1 MQRNKFTPH
10 PKKNSK
16 TKTLFQRD
24 LLPIIEG
31 SVVATKHGNVNTDH
45 MLFICSGAFSACKP
59 SDMLAELQGR
69 LPIRVELKALTGEV
83 QKMRRETEG
92 KSSIFFRA
100 SFFCLSPLSA
110 LSLSLSSFL
119 SIPKK
124 NSLFIKNNKTA
135 EDFYR
140 ILTEPEANMLQQQRA
155 LLATEGV
162 ELRFTDGAAR
172 AIAEAA
178 AEANAALDNIGAAR
192 AIAEAAA
199 EANAAL
205 DNIGARRLHTVLE
218 RVLELVSF
226 DAPETAAKARAE
238 AAAAARD
245 SSASASSA
253 TAVVEVDEEFVKERM
268 GDLLQRQ
275 DLSRYVL

>member
-1 MQRNKFTPH
+1 LSF
-10 PKKNSK
+10 
-16 TKTLFQRD
+16 
-24 LLPIIEG
+24 
-31 SVVATKHGNVNTDH
+31 
-45 MLFICSGAFSACKP
+45 P
-59 SDMLAELQGR
+59 SLR
-69 LPIRVELKALTGEV
+69 SLT
-83 QKMRRETEG
+83 
-92 KSSIFFRA
+92 
-100 SFFCLSPLSA
+100 
-110 LSLSLSSFL
+110 LSLFFPLHS
-119 SIPKK
+119 KK
-124 NSLFIKNNKTA
+124 KPLFIKNNKTA

-162 ELRFTDGAAR
+162 ELRFTD
-172 AIAEAA
+172 
-178 AEANAALDNIGAAR
+178 GAAR

>member
-1 MQRNKFTPH
+1 
-10 PKKNSK
+10 
-16 TKTLFQRD
+16 
-24 LLPIIEG
+24 
-31 SVVATKHGNVNTDH
+31 
-45 MLFICSGAFSACKP
+45 
-59 SDMLAELQGR
+59 
-69 LPIRVELKALTGEV
+69 
-83 QKMRRETEG
+83 
-92 KSSIFFRA
+92 
-100 SFFCLSPLSA
+100 
-110 LSLSLSSFL
+110 
-119 SIPKK
+119 
-124 NSLFIKNNKTA
+124 
-135 EDFYR
+135 
-140 ILTEPEANMLQQQRA
+140 MLQQQRA

-162 ELRFTDGAAR
+162 ELRFTD
-172 AIAEAA
+172 
-178 AEANAALDNIGAAR
+178 GAAR

-238 AAAAARD
+238 AAAATRD

>member
-1 MQRNKFTPH
+1 M
-10 PKKNSK
+10 
-16 TKTLFQRD
+16 
-24 LLPIIEG
+24 PIIEG

-178 AEANAALDNIGAAR
+178 AEANAALDNIGA
-192 AIAEAAA
+192 
-199 EANAAL
+199 
-205 DNIGARRLHTVLE
+205 RRLHTVLE

>member
-1 MQRNKFTPH
+1 
-10 PKKNSK
+10 
-16 TKTLFQRD
+16 
-24 LLPIIEG
+24 
-31 SVVATKHGNVNTDH
+31 
-45 MLFICSGAFSACKP
+45 MLS
-59 SDMLAELQGR
+59 
-69 LPIRVELKALTGEV
+69 
-83 QKMRRETEG
+83 
-92 KSSIFFRA
+92 
-100 SFFCLSPLSA
+100 
-110 LSLSLSSFL
+110 
-119 SIPKK
+119 
-124 NSLFIKNNKTA
+124 
-135 EDFYR
+135 
-140 ILTEPEANMLQQQRA
+140 QQRA

-162 ELRFTDGAAR
+162 ELRFTD
-172 AIAEAA
+172 
-178 AEANAALDNIGAAR
+178 GAAR

-238 AAAAARD
+238 AAAAAAVSLD
-245 SSASASSA
+245 DPSAAAAASSSAA

>member
-1 MQRNKFTPH
+1 
-10 PKKNSK
+10 
-16 TKTLFQRD
+16 
-24 LLPIIEG
+24 
-31 SVVATKHGNVNTDH
+31 
-45 MLFICSGAFSACKP
+45 
-59 SDMLAELQGR
+59 
-69 LPIRVELKALTGEV
+69 
-83 QKMRRETEG
+83 
-92 KSSIFFRA
+92 
-100 SFFCLSPLSA
+100 
-110 LSLSLSSFL
+110 
-119 SIPKK
+119 
-124 NSLFIKNNKTA
+124 
-135 EDFYR
+135 
-140 ILTEPEANMLQQQRA
+140 MLQQQRA

-162 ELRFTDGAAR
+162 
-172 AIAEAA
+172 
-178 AEANAALDNIGAAR
+178 AR

>member
-1 MQRNKFTPH
+1 
-10 PKKNSK
+10 
-16 TKTLFQRD
+16 
-24 LLPIIEG
+24 
-31 SVVATKHGNVNTDH
+31 
-45 MLFICSGAFSACKP
+45 
-59 SDMLAELQGR
+59 
-69 LPIRVELKALTGEV
+69 
-83 QKMRRETEG
+83 
-92 KSSIFFRA
+92 
-100 SFFCLSPLSA
+100 
-110 LSLSLSSFL
+110 
-119 SIPKK
+119 
-124 NSLFIKNNKTA
+124 
-135 EDFYR
+135 
-140 ILTEPEANMLQQQRA
+140 MLQQQRA

-178 AEANAALDNIGAAR
+178 AEANAALDN
-192 AIAEAAA
+192 
-199 EANAAL
+199 L
-205 DNIGARRLHTVLE
+205 GARRLHTVLE

>member
-1 MQRNKFTPH
+1 
-10 PKKNSK
+10 
-16 TKTLFQRD
+16 
-24 LLPIIEG
+24 
-31 SVVATKHGNVNTDH
+31 
-45 MLFICSGAFSACKP
+45 
-59 SDMLAELQGR
+59 
-69 LPIRVELKALTGEV
+69 
-83 QKMRRETEG
+83 
-92 KSSIFFRA
+92 
-100 SFFCLSPLSA
+100 
-110 LSLSLSSFL
+110 
-119 SIPKK
+119 
-124 NSLFIKNNKTA
+124 
-135 EDFYR
+135 
-140 ILTEPEANMLQQQRA
+140 MLQQQRA

-162 ELRFTDGAAR
+162 ELRFTD
-172 AIAEAA
+172 
-178 AEANAALDNIGAAR
+178 GAAR

>member
-1 MQRNKFTPH
+1 
-10 PKKNSK
+10 
-16 TKTLFQRD
+16 
-24 LLPIIEG
+24 
-31 SVVATKHGNVNTDH
+31 
-45 MLFICSGAFSACKP
+45 
-59 SDMLAELQGR
+59 
-69 LPIRVELKALTGEV
+69 
-83 QKMRRETEG
+83 
-92 KSSIFFRA
+92 
-100 SFFCLSPLSA
+100 
-110 LSLSLSSFL
+110 
-119 SIPKK
+119 
-124 NSLFIKNNKTA
+124 
-135 EDFYR
+135 
-140 ILTEPEANMLQQQRA
+140 MLQQQRA

-178 AEANAALDNIGAAR
+178 AEANAALDNIGA
-192 AIAEAAA
+192 
-199 EANAAL
+199 
-205 DNIGARRLHTVLE
+205 RRLHTVLE

-226 DAPETAAKARAE
+226 DAQETAAKARAE

>member
-1 MQRNKFTPH
+1 M
-10 PKKNSK
+10 SG
-16 TKTLFQRD
+16 
-24 LLPIIEG
+24 LLLGGRRGREG
-31 SVVATKHGNVNTDH
+31 G
-45 MLFICSGAFSACKP
+45 
-59 SDMLAELQGR
+59 GR
-69 LPIRVELKALTGEV
+69 GR
-83 QKMRRETEG
+83 
-92 KSSIFFRA
+92 IFFSGKQR
-100 SFFCLSPLSA
+100 FFFAFVCFLTFLFLFFFFSSKQTPPNPLA
-110 LSLSLSSFL
+110 D
-119 SIPKK
+119 
-124 NSLFIKNNKTA
+124 
-135 EDFYR
+135 DFYR
-140 ILTEPEANMLQQQRA
+140 ILTEPEANMLHQQRA

-162 ELRFTDGAAR
+162 DLRFTD
-172 AIAEAA
+172 
-178 AEANAALDNIGAAR
+178 GAAR

-238 AAAAARD
+238 AAAAASD
-245 SSASASSA
+245 AASSASA

>member
-1 MQRNKFTPH
+1 
-10 PKKNSK
+10 
-16 TKTLFQRD
+16 
-24 LLPIIEG
+24 
-31 SVVATKHGNVNTDH
+31 
-45 MLFICSGAFSACKP
+45 
-59 SDMLAELQGR
+59 
-69 LPIRVELKALTGEV
+69 
-83 QKMRRETEG
+83 
-92 KSSIFFRA
+92 
-100 SFFCLSPLSA
+100 
-110 LSLSLSSFL
+110 
-119 SIPKK
+119 
-124 NSLFIKNNKTA
+124 
-135 EDFYR
+135 
-140 ILTEPEANMLQQQRA
+140 MLQQQRA

-162 ELRFTDGAAR
+162 ELRFTDGAA
-172 AIAEAA
+172 
-178 AEANAALDNIGAAR
+178 L

>member
-1 MQRNKFTPH
+1 
-10 PKKNSK
+10 
-16 TKTLFQRD
+16 
-24 LLPIIEG
+24 
-31 SVVATKHGNVNTDH
+31 
-45 MLFICSGAFSACKP
+45 
-59 SDMLAELQGR
+59 
-69 LPIRVELKALTGEV
+69 
-83 QKMRRETEG
+83 
-92 KSSIFFRA
+92 
-100 SFFCLSPLSA
+100 
-110 LSLSLSSFL
+110 
-119 SIPKK
+119 
-124 NSLFIKNNKTA
+124 
-135 EDFYR
+135 
-140 ILTEPEANMLQQQRA
+140 MLQQQRA

-162 ELRFTDGAAR
+162 ELRFTD
-172 AIAEAA
+172 
-178 AEANAALDNIGAAR
+178 GAAR

-238 AAAAARD
+238 AAAAAASAATAGGE
-245 SSASASSA
+245 SSASAASA

>member
-1 MQRNKFTPH
+1 
-10 PKKNSK
+10 
-16 TKTLFQRD
+16 
-24 LLPIIEG
+24 
-31 SVVATKHGNVNTDH
+31 
-45 MLFICSGAFSACKP
+45 
-59 SDMLAELQGR
+59 MLAELQGR

-83 QKMRRETEG
+83 LKMRRETEG
-92 KSSIFFRA
+92 KSSIFSRFFFL
-100 SFFCLSPLSA
+100 SFPSLRSLT
-110 LSLSLSSFL
+110 LSLFFPLHS
-119 SIPKK
+119 KK

-162 ELRFTDGAAR
+162 ELRFTD
-172 AIAEAA
+172 
-178 AEANAALDNIGAAR
+178 GAAR